1 MLTPSV
7 NVVQSAFPRGAQ
19 DKISDLSPSISNRR
33 CRPVG
38 GGAWAARRPAAV
50 LRCRIRPP
58 STISRL

>member
-38 GGAWAARRPAAV
+38 GGA
-50 LRCRIRPP
+50 
-58 STISRL
+58 